1 MKNHIITWSKAE
13 KEIKSKMVDPCSLLS
28 YHCSVS
34 LLPGR
39 VRNVTL
45 VIFSSACWAL
55 KMALVYNYRSYSY
68 NLQYRLTTKVNQ
80 NVFPV
85 IKIRPDCSRAYNE
98 Y

>member
-1 MKNHIITWSKAE
+1 MQPT
-13 KEIKSKMVDPCSLLS
+13 
-28 YHCSVS
+28 
-34 LLPGR
+34 LLPLFCEPPARKGEK
-39 VRNVTL
+39 VTL

-68 NLQYRLTTKVNQ
+68 NFQYRLTTKVNQ

-98 Y
+98 P